1 MARIN
6 VFPYEANEPK
16 FKEDGSK
23 IYWFNNITLTVKEI
37 REPIG
42 KFNHGIVFEGDPHKN
57 IDKTIG
63 NRWNYGRWDNSI
75 RGSVNYSQDELP
87 VVGQTYVF
95 NMNATENKSS
105 QKYPWWFNIKDF
117 TPTNA
122 PADNIQ
128 DVIQAAKDLEV
139 KPTVTPSAP
148 VRQSNDDYVTG
159 VRKGMAFNNMTTLLG
174 SGLIAKHFGD
184 EVEKQWLTDWKH
196 QFDKAKLGEEIYTD
210 EIDWG
215 TDDDEEVETI

>member
-1 MARIN
+1 MAKIN
-6 VFPYEANEPK
+6 VFPYEANEPTYK
-16 FKEDGSK
+16 PDGSK

-42 KFNHGIVFEGDPHKN
+42 KLNHGIVFEGDPE
-57 IDKTIG
+57 G
-63 NRWNYGRWDNSI
+63 NRWNYGRWDRSVG
-75 RGSVNYSQDELP
+75 GSVNFSQDELP

-95 NMNATENKSS
+95 NMNATENKSN
-105 QKYPWWFNIKDF
+105 QTYPWWFNVKDF

-139 KPTVTPSAP
+139 KPTVTRSAP

-196 QFDKAKLGEEIYTD
+196 EFDKAKLGEEIYTD